1 MNFKILPARDFG
13 EIDSTTVSESTA
25 NALANRAAVAVPQ
38 IKSWPGYAAT
48 PLVNFS
54 GLAKNTNIAKLA
66 IKDEATRFGLGSFKA
81 LGGAYAIARL
91 LGDKAK
97 TETGREATLEFLLSE
112 DGRNANADLTVC
124 CATDGNHG
132 RSVAWGAQMFGC
144 GCVIFIHATV
154 SDERKR
160 AIEYYGAKVVRTVGN
175 YDDCVR
181 EAKTQAQAN
190 GWTVVSDTSY
200 EGYRDIPL
208 DVMAGYSVMAREAI
222 EQWGAQNP
230 PTHVFLQTGVGAM
243 ATSITVQLQQA
254 YGDACPKII
263 LCDPMKAACW
273 FDSLKDGSP
282 RVVTGDLETIM
293 AGLACGE
300 VARLA
305 WDILHDCVAAVIAI
319 EDGAAEIAMQV
330 LATGNEQDAPMVAG
344 ESGVGGLAA
353 FLAIAKEGEARATL
367 DITNQSRMLF
377 FSTEGATDVAVYRA
391 IVGKSPDEVSD
402 KN

>member
-1 MNFKILPARDFG
+1 MTFKILAARDFG
-13 EIDSTTVSESTA
+13 EIDNEMVAGSTTSQ
-25 NALANRAAVAVPQ
+25 LAQSAATAVPQ
-38 IKSWPGYAAT
+38 IKSWPGYAPT
-48 PLVNFS
+48 PLVNLS
-54 GLAKNTNIAKLA
+54 GLAKSTNIAKLA

-91 LGDKAK
+91 LGEKAK
-97 TETGREATLEFLLSE
+97 AETGEHGTLEFLLSE
-112 DGRNANADLTVC
+112 AGQKANANLTVC

-144 GCVIFIHATV
+144 GCVIFIHETV

-160 AIEYYGAKVVRTVGN
+160 AIEFYGANVVRTAGN
-175 YDDCVR
+175 YDDSVR
-181 EAKTQAQAN
+181 EAKDQALAN

-222 EQWGAQNP
+222 EQWGAENP

-243 ATSITVQLQQA
+243 AASIVVQLQQV

-282 RVVTGDLETIM
+282 RVVTGDLDTIM

-300 VARLA
+300 VSQLA
-305 WDILHDCVAAVIAI
+305 WDILNDCVAAVIAI
-319 EDGAAEIAMQV
+319 DDDAAENAMRV
-330 LATGNEQDAPMVAG
+330 LSAGANQDALMVAG

-353 FLAIAKEGEARATL
+353 FLAVAQDEEARATL
-367 DITNQSRMLF
+367 SITNQSGLLF

-391 IVGKSPDEVSD
+391 IVGKSPDDVA
-402 KN
+402 NNR